1 MSPAARAPAVLLA
14 RTEEID
20 PPPDLLDA
28 LGTDGFAWLDGT
40 GGLVTAGVATRV
52 ATSDTSGVL
61 ASIAVDDPLARPGTG
76 AIAVGALPFAG
87 TGELV
92 VPHTVTAVAAD
103 GTAWRTEI
111 GPPGPAVPN
120 GAARPR
126 PTRFVVE
133 SVRSRDHWRSA
144 VEAVL
149 AEIDRGSLLKAV
161 LAREVT
167 VEADVPFDPRSVLD
181 RLRTTQAGS
190 VAYGFLDGTRAL
202 VGATPELLVR
212 RQGTRVLSRPVAG
225 TAARR
230 SSSAEDD
237 RVAAALAASTKDDR
251 EHRLVVDAVL
261 DALTPWC
268 EDLRA
273 DAPPDVVRL
282 PALMHLATA
291 VRGRLREP
299 APTALDLAA
308 ALHPTPA
315 VGGTPRTEALPLIER
330 LEGFERDRYAGPVG
344 WVDAR
349 GDGTWGVALRGADL
363 DGRRARL
370 VSGAGIVAGSDPE
383 AEWRE
388 TEVKLEPM
396 LRVLVRP

>member
-1 MSPAARAPAVLLA
+1 MSPTAPADLLVS
-14 RTEEID
+14 TQEID
-20 PPPDLLDA
+20 PPADLLDG

-40 GGLVTAGVATRV
+40 GGLVTSGVAARLATADVTR
-52 ATSDTSGVL
+52 SL
-61 ASIAVDDPLARPGTG
+61 AAMTIDDPLARPGTG
-76 AIAVGALPFAG
+76 AIAVGALPFTG
-87 TGELV
+87 PGELV
-92 VPHTVTAVAAD
+92 VPKTVTAVAAD
-103 GTAWRTEI
+103 GTAWHTEI
-111 GPPGPAVPN
+111 GPADMTGRG
-120 GAARPR
+120 GADRSRPSV
-126 PTRFVVE
+126 FAVE
-133 SVRSRDHWRSA
+133 SVQSREDWHRM

-149 AEIDRGSLLKAV
+149 TEIAEGRLLKAV
-161 LAREVT
+161 LAREVV
-167 VEADVPFDPRSVLD
+167 VEADAPFDPRAVLD
-181 RLRTTQAGS
+181 RLRATQAGS
-190 VAYGFLDGTRAL
+190 VAYGFLDGPRTL

-212 RQGTRVLSRPVAG
+212 RQGTLVLSRPMAG
-225 TAARR
+225 TMARR

-237 RVAAALAASTKDDR
+237 RVATALAASSKDDN

-268 EDLRA
+268 DDLRA
-273 DAPPDVVRL
+273 EFPPDVVRL

-299 APTALDLAA
+299 APTALELAA

-315 VGGTPRTEALPLIER
+315 VGGTPRVEALPLIKR
-330 LEGFERDRYAGPVG
+330 LEGFERGRYAGPVG

-349 GDGTWGVALRGADL
+349 GDGTWGVALRGADI
-363 DGRRARL
+363 DGNRARL

>member
-1 MSPAARAPAVLLA
+1 MSPTAPAALLA
-14 RTEEID
+14 RTREID
-20 PPPDLLDA
+20 PPTDLLDR
-28 LGTDGFAWLDGT
+28 LGDDGFAWLDGA
-40 GGLVTAGVATRV
+40 GGLVTAGVVARV
-52 ATSDTSGVL
+52 PTSQTTEVL
-61 ASIAVDDPLARPGTG
+61 RSIGVDDPLARPGTG

-87 TGELV
+87 AGELV
-92 VPHTVTAVAAD
+92 VPQTVTAVAAD
-103 GTAWRTEI
+103 GTAWHTEI
-111 GPPGPAVPN
+111 GPAEATEPD
-120 GAARPR
+120 GA
-126 PTRFVVE
+126 E
-133 SVRSRDHWRSA
+133 RSRPSVFTVGSVQSREEWQRM

-149 AEIDRGSLLKAV
+149 TAIDEGRLLKAV

-167 VEADVPFDPRSVLD
+167 VEADAPFDARAVLN
-181 RLRTTQAGS
+181 RLRATQAGS
-190 VAYGFLDGTRAL
+190 VAYGFLDGPRTL

-212 RQGTRVLSRPVAG
+212 RQGTLVLSRPMAG
-225 TAARR
+225 TMARR

-237 RVAAALAASTKDDR
+237 RVATALAASAKDDN

-261 DALTPWC
+261 DTLTPWC
-268 EDLRA
+268 DDLRA
-273 DAPPDVVRL
+273 DFPPDVVRL

-299 APTALDLAA
+299 APTALELAA

-315 VGGTPRTEALPLIER
+315 VGGTPRVEALPLIER
-330 LEGFERDRYAGPVG
+330 LEGFERGRYAGPVG

-349 GDGTWGVALRGADL
+349 GDGTWGVALRGAEI
-363 DGRRARL
+363 DGNRARL